1 MKRYGWLI
9 VFLLIAAAMI
19 IISIQVIHQGTA
31 PAFEQAAIQPEKTVE
46 LVFMNSWGGLDGRA
60 QLIQELLNQFMEQ
73 NPGVIVKNVSVFGDD
88 FLPGIKTRFALGDDP
103 DVFGLWPGSDIRS
116 LIAAGK
122 VAELTAM
129 VNASPDENGQYG
141 VTGNCENK
149 VADKSAG
156 YAPSDTSLAYKN
168 SFNKEMW
175 QYVTFDNRIYGLPVE
190 IIFEALFIN
199 TDILEQ
205 YELTAPTTY
214 EELLRT
220 VRVLRG
226 KGVIPIAYNSEA
238 EGSYLYQNLV
248 MMLGGK
254 EGVENPIQD
263 GRMSDCYIQA
273 MYLMRELYQN
283 GAFPEDYYTLTSP
296 ERNNLFTQKKAAM
309 LVQGSWFIPDVV
321 SDPSVDI
328 IPFPVLSTANPA
340 HDMVYGMGCGIFY
353 ASNKAMRD
361 PQKTAAVQKLLRFLT
376 SKQTAAA
383 FAEQTG
389 MISNVDVSEYR
400 IAYNRLTQKG
410 LSLVGSANA
419 LVGPADSFIDR
430 TVWEDVIIKQFPHML
445 QGRITPEELWADA
458 LNGNG

>member
-19 IISIQVIHQGTA
+19 IISIQVINKGTA
-31 PAFEQAAIQPEKTVE
+31 PIVEATATQTEKKVE

-60 QLIQELLNQFMEQ
+60 QLLQDLLDEFMAE
-73 NPGVIVKNVSVFGDD
+73 NPGVTVKNGSVFGDD
-88 FLPGIKTRFALGDDP
+88 FLPSIKTRFALGDDP

-116 LIAAGK
+116 LIEAGK
-122 VAELTAM
+122 VAELTALID
-129 VNASPDENGQYG
+129 ASPDENGQYSDYNSCKNNSSSR
-141 VTGNCENK
+141 T
-149 VADKSAG
+149 DS
-156 YAPSDTSLAYKN
+156 YAPTQTSLAFKH

-175 QYVTFDNRIYGLPVE
+175 QYVTFDNRVYGLPVE
-190 IIFEALFIN
+190 IIFEALFVN
-199 TDILEQ
+199 RDIFEM
-205 YELTAPTTY
+205 YELEVPATY
-214 EELLRT
+214 DQLLKA

-226 KGVIPIAYNSEA
+226 KGVVPIAYNSEA

-254 EGVENPIQD
+254 EGVENPIRE
-263 GRMSDCYIQA
+263 GRVSDCYIQA

-283 GAFPEDYYTLTSP
+283 GAFPEDYYTLTSS
-296 ERNNLFTQKKAAM
+296 ERNNLFTEKKAAM

-328 IPFPVLSTANPA
+328 VPFPTISDTQTAS
-340 HDMVYGMGCGIFY
+340 DMVYGMGCGIFY

-361 PQKTAAVQKLLRFLT
+361 PNKTAAVQKLLRYLA
-376 SKQTAAA
+376 SEQTAAA
-383 FAEQTG
+383 LAEQTG
-389 MISNVDVSEYR
+389 MISNVDIEKYD

-410 LSLVGSANA
+410 ISLVNAANA

-430 TVWEDVIIKQFPHML
+430 TVWEDYIIKQFPHML
-445 QGRITPEELWADA
+445 QGRVTPEELWAEA
-458 LNGNG
+458 INANG